1 MLFIFIFFPG
11 FPFSGRACSCR
22 LLLCMDDIF
31 MLFCH
36 KCVAINYKE
45 FFLLLFDN
53 EKQIIL
59 SRETAF
65 MFEVLITLIFYG
77 IDSDCVHSF

>member
-1 MLFIFIFFPG
+1 
-11 FPFSGRACSCR
+11 
-22 LLLCMDDIF
+22 

-45 FFLLLFDN
+45 FFFLLFDN